1 VYRGTLSTVEVMT
14 RRAHDLM
21 HPAHWGDWLRS
32 TGSLAV
38 AVAVMEE
45 AIHIHDTFHKSSHQS
60 LLEIVIYLLVV
71 ALAVAGSFTIRWWAL
86 SLGKLVTAQSGIAA
100 GAIVRLVSTGL
111 GYVVLL
117 FAIFAVFGLSVQ
129 HLLIG
134 AGLAGIILGIAAQ
147 QSLANIFASLVL
159 LFARPFRVGE
169 DIVIRSG
176 ALGVVEGQVRGIGLT
191 YVTVRTETGTLKVPN
206 SVMLASGIGRHATAP
221 PRDADEKK

>member
-1 VYRGTLSTVEVMT
+1 MN
-14 RRAHDLM
+14 RRATDLM
-21 HPAHWGDWLRS
+21 HPAHWGDWFRS
-32 TGSLAV
+32 VVVLAV
-38 AVAVMEE
+38 AIAVMEE
-45 AIHIHDTFHKSSHQS
+45 AVHLHRTSHKSP
-60 LLEIVIYLLVV
+60 LVV
-71 ALAVAGSFTIRWWAL
+71 LVWVLVVSLAVAGSYTVRWWAL

-111 GYVVLL
+111 GYIILL
-117 FAIFAVFGLSVQ
+117 LGIFAVFGLSVQ

-191 YVTVRTETGTLKVPN
+191 YVTVRTESGILKVPN
-206 SVMLASGIGRHATAP
+206 SVMLASGIGRRVATP
-221 PRDADEKK
+221 PSETPETK

>member
-1 VYRGTLSTVEVMT
+1 MT

-21 HPAHWGDWLRS
+21 HPAHWGDWSRS
-32 TGSLAV
+32 IISLAV

-60 LLEIVIYLLVV
+60 ILVIVLYLLVV
-71 ALAVAGSFTIRWWAL
+71 GLVVAGSLTIRWWAL

-191 YVTVRTETGTLKVPN
+191 YVTVRTETGILKVPN

-221 PRDADEKK
+221 PPDADEKK

>member
-1 VYRGTLSTVEVMT
+1 
-14 RRAHDLM
+14 M

-32 TGSLAV
+32 ISSLAV

-45 AIHIHDTFHKSSHQS
+45 AIHIHHRKSLNSF
-60 LLEIVIYLLVV
+60 LVIVIYLLVV
-71 ALAVAGSFTIRWWAL
+71 GLAVAGSFTVRWWAL

-206 SVMLASGIGRHATAP
+206 SVMLASGIGRHASAP
-221 PRDADEKK
+221 PPDADEKK

>member
-1 VYRGTLSTVEVMT
+1 
-14 RRAHDLM
+14 M
-21 HPAHWGDWLRS
+21 HPARVGDWLRS
-32 TGSLAV
+32 LLALAV
-38 AVAVMEE
+38 SVALVEE
-45 AIHIHDTFHKSSHQS
+45 AIHIHHVHRGDHRVVWVVA
-60 LLEIVIYLLVV
+60 LYVLVV
-71 ALAVAGSFTIRWWAL
+71 AFVVAGTFTIRWVTL
-86 SLGKLVTAQSGIAA
+86 SLGKLVTAQSGISA
-100 GAIVRLVSTGL
+100 GAIVRLVLTGL
-111 GYVVLL
+111 GYVILL
-117 FAIFAVFGLSVQ
+117 FGVFAVFGLSVQ

-206 SVMLASGIGRHATAP
+206 SVMLASGIGRHAAP
-221 PRDADEKK
+221 PVSDEKK

>member
-1 VYRGTLSTVEVMT
+1 
-14 RRAHDLM
+14 M
-21 HPAHWGDWLRS
+21 HPARWRDWLRALV
-32 TGSLAV
+32 SLGA
-38 AVAVMEE
+38 AVAVMAEAIHIQE
-45 AIHIHDTFHKSSHQS
+45 AIHIHRGDYNAFWT
-60 LLEIVIYLLVV
+60 LAVWVLVIALV
-71 ALAVAGSFTIRWWAL
+71 VAGSFAIRWLAL
-86 SLGKLVTAQSGIAA
+86 AFGKLVTAQSGIAA

-117 FAIFAVFGLSVQ
+117 FAVFAVFGLSVQ

-191 YVTVRTETGTLKVPN
+191 YVTVRSETGTLKVPN
-206 SVMLASGIGRHATAP
+206 SVMLASGIGRHATP
-221 PRDADEKK
+221 PPETGEKR